1 MPATDAP
8 GRRGRCRL
16 ALHRL
21 TGVEIGVE
29 DPTSA
34 DAQHCIAAYFA
45 ELDARFDTGFDPAFS
60 IPADTVDLVEPAG
73 LLLVARRGDTPLG
86 CGALKLHGRS
96 PAEVKRM
103 WVADSA
109 RGLGLGRRILEE
121 LERHA
126 RRLGVT
132 VLRLETN
139 RTLGEAI
146 DLYRSAGYQ
155 EVAAFNDE
163 PYADHWFEKRL
174 PA

>member
-1 MPATDAP
+1 LTATP
-8 GRRGRCRL
+8 IEVVL
-16 ALHRL
+16 
-21 TGVEIGVE
+21 E

-45 ELDARFDTGFDPAFS
+45 ELDARFDTGFDPAQS
-60 IPADTVDLVEPAG
+60 IPADTSELVEPSG

-86 CGALKLHGRS
+86 CGALKLHGQA

-103 WVADSA
+103 WVASEA

-126 RRLGVT
+126 ERLGVS

-139 RTLGEAI
+139 RTLDEAI
-146 DLYRSAGYQ
+146 ALYRSAGYA
-155 EVAAFNDE
+155 EVAPFNGE

-174 PA
+174 GP